1 MFYQLIKYQKVPLY
15 LMLKPNGVIEELS
28 LKLPEPTVLLLDTL
42 MMASKP
48 DSDYHLDKE
57 KPFPENAELQS
68 ELLPEEEELINPCS
82 KPVIS
87 SINSKERERCGQSP
101 EVLS

>member
-42 MMASKP
+42 MMAKKP

-57 KPFPENAELQS
+57 KLFKPNLQKMGRVIRAQRKGRANGVYRAHKHHRVAAANYRIYDYAE
-68 ELLPEEEELINPCS
+68 
-82 KPVIS
+82 
-87 SINSKERERCGQSP
+87 R
-101 EVLS
+101 